1 MALTETDVSDV
12 GLGLGGRHVGML
24 REEPEEEGL
33 REMIGGG
40 SHNWLMCGSCE
51 QWERCEHPAT

>member
-33 REMIGGG
+33 RETIGGVAIVG
-40 SHNWLMCGSCE
+40 DVRQL
-51 QWERCEHPAT
+51 

>member
-24 REEPEEEGL
+24 RDEPEEEGL
-33 REMIGGG
+33 RETIGGG
-40 SHNWLMCGSCE
+40 
-51 QWERCEHPAT
+51 